1 VSEVIPPKP
10 KRPPGKSSK
19 LQMIR
24 LGVRSSL
31 AVFYDESFGVDI
43 GRTWIPTL
51 PALKKRW
58 MFTVREPEL
67 AREVLVR
74 RAGDFHKSDIMDPM
88 LQDVTGDSLFTSD
101 GETWRRQRR
110 LMDPAFAQAGLKAV
124 FPLMRQAC
132 DAAIARLAEH
142 AAQQP
147 DQALNVDT
155 TTTYF
160 AADIIFRTLFSEPIS
175 QADAQAVFA
184 AFEVFQK
191 VSYAQGMLQM
201 ARVPAAFAPGAGAA
215 KKAARKIRAILKGP
229 LDRRL
234 KALKAGA
241 PCPTADILAVLTST
255 VDPDTGDALGE
266 SELLDQIAFL
276 FLAGHE
282 TSASALAWA
291 LYLLAIDPDTQA
303 RLHTE
308 VAEQVGDKKIE
319 FAHIKRLARTR
330 DAFRETLRLYPP
342 VAFFA
347 RDAMQDMHMG
357 GRDIEK
363 GSIVVVAPWLLH
375 RQPRHWGEAPDAFNP
390 CRFDTAQ
397 GQEGLR
403 CAYMPF
409 SMGERVCVGAAFA
422 LQEATLLLAEV
433 VRRFQLSP
441 EPGHTPEPVAR
452 LTLRSANG
460 IRVRIKAR

>member
-1 VSEVIPPKP
+1 
-10 KRPPGKSSK
+10 
-19 LQMIR
+19 
-24 LGVRSSL
+24 
-31 AVFYDESFGVDI
+31 
-43 GRTWIPTL
+43 
-51 PALKKRW
+51 
-58 MFTVREPEL
+58 
-67 AREVLVR
+67 
-74 RAGDFHKSDIMDPM
+74 
-88 LQDVTGDSLFTSD
+88 
-101 GETWRRQRR
+101 
-110 LMDPAFAQAGLKAV
+110 V

-132 DAAIARLAEH
+132 DAAIERLAEH
-142 AAQQP
+142 AAEHP
-147 DQALNVDT
+147 DEALDVDG

-160 AADIIFRTLFSEPIS
+160 AADIIFRTIFSEPIS
-175 QADAQAVFA
+175 AADAQAVFR

-201 ARVPAAFAPGAGAA
+201 AKVPSGFAPGAGQA
-215 KKAARKIRAILKGP
+215 KRAARKIRAILKAP

-234 KALKAGA
+234 KALRAGE

-255 VDPDTGDALGE
+255 TDPDTGGMLAED
-266 SELLDQIAFL
+266 ELLDQIAFL

-291 LYLLAIDPDTQA
+291 LYLLAIDPGTQGA
-303 RLHTE
+303 IKAEIT
-308 VAEQVGDKKIE
+308 EQVGGGQIA
-319 FAHIKRLARTR
+319 FQHIKRLAGTR

-347 RDAMQDMHMG
+347 RDALEDMHMG

-375 RQPRHWGEAPDAFNP
+375 RQPKHWGEAPDAFQP
-390 CRFDTAQ
+390 CRFATPK
-397 GQEGLR
+397 GEEGLR

-422 LQEATLLLAEV
+422 LQEATLFMAEV
-433 VRRFQLSP
+433 VRRFELSP

>member
-1 VSEVIPPKP
+1 MSDVEPPKP
-10 KRPPGKSSK
+10 RRPHGKSSK
-19 LQMIR
+19 LQMVR
-24 LGVRSSL
+24 LGIRSSL
-31 AVFYDESFGVDI
+31 SVFYDESFGVDI

-51 PALKKRW
+51 PTLKKRW

-88 LQDVTGDSLFTSD
+88 LQDVTGDSLFTTD

-132 DAAIARLAEH
+132 EAAMARLADH
-142 AAQQP
+142 AARRP
-147 DQALNVDT
+147 EAELNVDAVT
-155 TTTYF
+155 THF
-160 AADIIFRTLFSEPIS
+160 AADIIFRTIFSEPIS
-175 QADAQAVFA
+175 ASDADVVFA

-191 VSYAQGMLQM
+191 VSYVQGMLRM
-201 ARVPAAFAPGAGAA
+201 GRAPAGLVPGAGAA
-215 KKAARKIRAILKGP
+215 KRAARKIRAILKAP

-234 KALKAGA
+234 NALKSGA
-241 PCPTADILAVLTST
+241 PCPTADILAVLAAT
-255 VDPDTGDALGE
+255 VDPETGDTLGE
-266 SELLDQIAFL
+266 TELLDQIAFL

-291 LYLLAIDPDTQA
+291 LYLLAIDPGAQA
-303 RLHTE
+303 RLNAEVTE
-308 VAEQVGDKKIE
+308 LVGEKKIE
-319 FAHIKRLARTR
+319 FAHIKRLAKTR

-342 VAFFA
+342 VPFFA
-347 RDAMQDMHMG
+347 RDAMTDMQIG

-375 RQPRHWGEAPDAFNP
+375 RQSRYWGEAPDAYDP

-422 LQEATLLLAEV
+422 LQEATLLLAEIA
-433 VRRFQLSP
+433 RRFVLSP
-441 EPGHTPEPVAR
+441 APGQTPEPVAR

-460 IRVRIKAR
+460 IRVMLRAR